1 MELWFNQIE
10 TQFALHQIDDDDERY
25 NLTCAALSGEIA
37 SDVRDVLLQ
46 PFRSNKYDSLK
57 AILIE
62 RRGLTTP
69 ERVNKVISGEK
80 IGSDIPSRF
89 LRRLQKTAGFGTKA
103 VVGKAVIRQA
113 FIRQMPASIRAHLAT
128 QPDSASLES
137 LAILADRALA
147 AEEDVEESKPGVA
160 EIKVDETS
168 KLVGLLED
176 LSKRIKRL
184 ETVTTSEN
192 KRNKGRGRANNY
204 AHAPAFVPNV
214 QASGFIGNQHS
225 QYRDVK
231 DNARP
236 FVPPPN
242 VQANEFVNRPNSN
255 NCTNAP
261 QNVRPFV
268 PPPQTSQNNV
278 AQPTDTATAQ
288 VCYYHHTYGE
298 KARLCS
304 EPCSYYV
311 SLGQREV
318 ANIALSHSKLLYV
331 ADKGH
336 KCRYLIDT
344 GAAVSVL
351 PKSCANGI
359 SGADS
364 LPLVA
369 ANNSTIKTY
378 GNCKRVV
385 DVGLKREYPW
395 TFIVA
400 DVQQPIIGADFFIH
414 YNLLVDLRSR
424 CLRDMRTGLAIAA
437 SLSSIKPLSL
447 NRVDTVQNEYTKLLG
462 QFPEL
467 TRPTTKGEPVK
478 HGITHKI
485 VTKGHPVFARPRCL
499 APDKLVTAKREFD
512 DMIKLGVIEP
522 SDSEWSSALHMVP
535 KKNGDW
541 RPCGDY
547 CSLNAQTVPDRYLIP
562 HIQDFTQRLAGSKIF
577 SKIDLV
583 RAYYQ
588 IPVEPSDVHKTAVTT
603 PFGLFNFTRT
613 PFGLRNSGQT
623 FQRFIDHVT
632 CRLDFVFVYLD
643 DLLVTSPDHK
653 THKKHLRILFARLSE
668 YGIIIGPEKCQ
679 FGTSEL
685 SFLGHHVCAEGISP
699 LPSAVDAIV
708 NFIKPEKQR
717 ALRRYLGMVNY
728 YHRFIPHC
736 ADKLTPL
743 NNLLTSANEG
753 HTRLSRKSNFDL
765 KWNEEAESAF
775 SGSKQI
781 LANATLLVH
790 PDSTAQ
796 LNITCDASDVAVGGV
811 LQQFLNGMWQPLS
824 FFSKKLNPAETRYSE
839 VDRELLAVYA
849 TIKHFRHNLEGRKF
863 FVITDHKP
871 LTFVVS
877 SVTERA
883 SLRQTRQLAF
893 IAEFTTDI
901 RYVKGETNFVADAL
915 SRPSVSA
922 IHDGPVIDYKALS
935 LDQANDAEFTRLRHS
950 TTSTMNFKLLKSF
963 DNQLIWC
970 DVSTGHNR
978 PYLTAKFRRKVFS
991 NLHGLG
997 HPSHRATRPLI
1008 NTRFVWHGINIDIA
1022 RWCRTCKGC
1031 QTAKVSRHKTP
1042 VFGKFTEPTERFDHV
1057 HVYIVGPLPYADG
1070 FRYLL
1075 TCVDRFTHWPE
1086 AIPMVDIRAE
1096 TVADAFFSGWIARY
1110 GTPATITTDRGAQFE
1125 SKLWDSLCNQ
1135 FGIIW
1140 NRTTSYHPQSN
1151 GMVERFHHQ
1160 LKAAIMAHESPN
1172 PWTIT
1177 LPAVPL
1183 GVHSAV
1189 KERLGSSAAEMIY
1202 GTTLRLP
1209 GEFTKQYNVDANT
1222 DLENYSRSVAMS
1234 RLRLC
1239 PPRDTQQHNIFQFK
1253 EIATCTHVFSRRI
1266 AIAPPLTAPYDGP
1279 YKVVARS
1286 GRDMKILVKG

>member
-25 NLTCAALSGEIA
+25 SLTCAALSGEIA

-46 PFRSNKYDSLK
+46 LFRSNKYDSLK

-80 IGSDIPSRF
+80 IGNDIPSRF

-137 LAILADRALA
+137 SAVLADRALA
-147 AEEDVEESKPGVA
+147 AEQDVEESKPGVA

-184 ETVTTSEN
+184 ETVTTSER

-204 AHAPAFVPNV
+204 AHALAFAPNV
-214 QASGFIGNQHS
+214 QASGFVSNQHS
-225 QYRDVK
+225 QYSNEQN
-231 DNARP
+231 NASA

-242 VQANEFVNRPNSN
+242 AQATEFVNESN
-255 NCTNAP
+255 NCPNAQ
-261 QNVRPFV
+261 QNVRPV
-268 PPPQTSQNNV
+268 ALPLQTPQNNV
-278 AQPTDTATAQ
+278 AQQTDTASAL
-288 VCYYHHTYGE
+288 VCYYHQTYGE

-351 PKSCANGI
+351 PKSCANRI

-378 GNCKRVV
+378 GTCNRVV

-400 DVQQPIIGADFFIH
+400 DVQQPIIGADFLIH

-447 NRVDTVQNEYTKLLG
+447 NRVDTVQNEYTKLLS

-485 VTKGHPVFARPRCL
+485 VTKGHPVFARPRRL

-547 CSLNAQTVPDRYLIP
+547 RSLNAQTVPNRYPIP
-562 HIQDFTQRLAGSKIF
+562 HIQDFTQRLAGSKNF

-632 CRLDFVFVYLD
+632 RGLDFVFVYFD

-708 NFIKPEKQR
+708 NFNKPEKQR

-728 YHRFIPHC
+728 YHRFIPHY
-736 ADKLTPL
+736 AAKLTPL

-753 HTRLSRKSNFDL
+753 HTRLSPKSNFDL
-765 KWNEEAESAF
+765 KWNKEAESAF
-775 SGSKQI
+775 SESKQI

-790 PDSTAQ
+790 PDST
-796 LNITCDASDVAVGGV
+796 S
-811 LQQFLNGMWQPLS
+811 
-824 FFSKKLNPAETRYSE
+824 R
-839 VDRELLAVYA
+839 
-849 TIKHFRHNLEGRKF
+849 
-863 FVITDHKP
+863 
-871 LTFVVS
+871 
-877 SVTERA
+877 VTLVM
-883 SLRQTRQLAF
+883 S
-893 IAEFTTDI
+893 
-901 RYVKGETNFVADAL
+901 
-915 SRPSVSA
+915 PSVAFCS
-922 IHDGPVIDYKALS
+922 
-935 LDQANDAEFTRLRHS
+935 
-950 TTSTMNFKLLKSF
+950 NF
-963 DNQLIWC
+963 
-970 DVSTGHNR
+970 
-978 PYLTAKFRRKVFS
+978 
-991 NLHGLG
+991 
-997 HPSHRATRPLI
+997 
-1008 NTRFVWHGINIDIA
+1008 
-1022 RWCRTCKGC
+1022 
-1031 QTAKVSRHKTP
+1031 
-1042 VFGKFTEPTERFDHV
+1042 
-1057 HVYIVGPLPYADG
+1057 
-1070 FRYLL
+1070 
-1075 TCVDRFTHWPE
+1075 
-1086 AIPMVDIRAE
+1086 
-1096 TVADAFFSGWIARY
+1096 
-1110 GTPATITTDRGAQFE
+1110 
-1125 SKLWDSLCNQ
+1125 
-1135 FGIIW
+1135 
-1140 NRTTSYHPQSN
+1140 
-1151 GMVERFHHQ
+1151 
-1160 LKAAIMAHESPN
+1160 
-1172 PWTIT
+1172 
-1177 LPAVPL
+1177 
-1183 GVHSAV
+1183 
-1189 KERLGSSAAEMIY
+1189 
-1202 GTTLRLP
+1202 
-1209 GEFTKQYNVDANT
+1209 
-1222 DLENYSRSVAMS
+1222 
-1234 RLRLC
+1234 
-1239 PPRDTQQHNIFQFK
+1239 
-1253 EIATCTHVFSRRI
+1253 
-1266 AIAPPLTAPYDGP
+1266 
-1279 YKVVARS
+1279 
-1286 GRDMKILVKG
+1286 